1 MKLLAE
7 GALRVKGIKNHLCGG
22 GWGVCVCVFMYV
34 CVSVCVCFHV
44 RVWGV
49 CICGWVCGGVW
60 VCVDGWGCG
69 CVHWGK
75 RKGDTSFLYEMRM
88 KENSEVRL
96 LRALEGTVRD
106 LVKQNDMIRFKL
118 WNYYSATYIFKGNID
133 RINKN
138 CSPPFSSETKIL
150 KRLEF

>member
-7 GALRVKGIKNHLCGG
+7 GALNVKGIKNHLCGG
-22 GWGVCVCVFMYV
+22 GWVCVCVCVCVCVYV
-34 CVSVCVCFHV
+34 CVCICVCVHV

-75 RKGDTSFLYEMRM
+75 RKRDTRFLYEMRM

-118 WNYYSATYIFKGNID
+118 WNYYSAAYVFKGNID
-133 RINKN
+133 RINKKLFTSFLFRN
-138 CSPPFSSETKIL
+138 
-150 KRLEF
+150 